1 MNGPQH
7 YAEAEYQLRLIE
19 KKAINSE
26 EIAARMAKAQVHATL
41 ALVAAVVEADTLDT
55 FEVAATGRSGLTD
68 WGKAVRKS

>member
-7 YAEAEYQLRLIE
+7 YAEAEHQLRLIE

-41 ALVAAVVEADTLDT
+41 ALVAVQVDVAEID
-55 FEVAATGRSGLTD
+55 FIEVHGNPVKTE
-68 WGKAVRKS
+68 WGKAVWES

>member
-7 YAEAEYQLRLIE
+7 YAEAEHQLRLIE

-41 ALVAAVVEADTLDT
+41 ALVAATVEANDLESMEIHGNPVT
-55 FEVAATGRSGLTD
+55 TD
-68 WGKAVRKS
+68 WFKAMES